1 MCSGYCMTVIAG
13 SLGMAAPRGLSSPR
27 VPQVLAA
34 LLTCRLSRVLRA
46 QVISKLPKEARLKA
60 AQNVLA
66 MQQQLEAMLAALRS

>member
-1 MCSGYCMTVIAG
+1 
-13 SLGMAAPRGLSSPR
+13 
-27 VPQVLAA
+27 
-34 LLTCRLSRVLRA
+34 VLRA